1 MQFAELWSK
10 SQACLALMAML
21 ILTELLALLV
31 PVETEHTS
39 REGLSVA
46 SSFGILFCGV
56 VLGTYAAWVGG
67 RFGIAALRRV
77 RGPHRIAATALQLL
91 APPLVVGA
99 SAYLLGYATV
109 MYRMGEVFVPDPGLF
124 LLSMLM
130 MLGLCLGG
138 LGLGLLFAPK
148 LAIGLSIVLFSGL
161 QLLSLVAPGPMLSN
175 MAGLSGCC
183 TRDSAPNPIVI
194 QAVALC
200 YLGWSMLGVLAI
212 CVKAQNMNRMARRA
226 LAVAGALSLTVLW
239 GGGALAAQDA
249 GEEQQLSRTSELRC
263 EEPGDGHEYCFWP
276 GEAEHWN
283 DWRSNITAGVGQLE
297 QATGIQQPRIITS
310 SKAHAEATGGLL
322 LDFEDRYSP
331 ETVKWDLAMKM
342 SVNPTEQ
349 CLGSLA
355 ASHGIVGTS
364 SADTEAQQH
373 MWAQTN
379 LLHQWWTTKAD
390 RDFFDSAES
399 AQLDAL
405 NALNEQSQISWV
417 KRAAAGVEN
426 CQLVLLP
433 GS

>member
-1 MQFAELWSK
+1 MKAFLTREHPAGTRREDMQFAELWSK

-226 LAVAGALSLTVLW
+226 LAVAGALSLTALW
-239 GGGALAAQDA
+239 GDGALAAQDA

-276 GEAEHWN
+276 GK
-283 DWRSNITAGVGQLE
+283 RS
-297 QATGIQQPRIITS
+297 TGT
-310 SKAHAEATGGLL
+310 TGGLT
-322 LDFEDRYSP
+322 SP
-331 ETVKWDLAMKM
+331 RVSASWNRPQESSSHASSPAARPMPRQLAVCCWTSRTAIPRKP
-342 SVNPTEQ
+342 S
-349 CLGSLA
+349 S
-355 ASHGIVGTS
+355 GT
-364 SADTEAQQH
+364 
-373 MWAQTN
+373 W
-379 LLHQWWTTKAD
+379 
-390 RDFFDSAES
+390 
-399 AQLDAL
+399 
-405 NALNEQSQISWV
+405 
-417 KRAAAGVEN
+417 
-426 CQLVLLP
+426 P
-433 GS
+433 